1 MSATFAELKAR
12 QAMVWGSAPWE
23 RLAADAVGIH
33 DDLIARL
40 GVIPGERWLDLATG
54 TGAIALRA
62 ARRGAVVTG
71 QDLAPGLVTT
81 ARRLAADEGLGVVF
95 EVGDCEDLPY
105 PGASFDAVSSAQ
117 GVIFAPDHRAVAG
130 QLARVCRP
138 GGRIG
143 ITTWRPGGAGEG
155 QLRLLARFS
164 PPPPPGA
171 GVPLDWGRP
180 AYVTGLLGSTF
191 DLEFFEG
198 QSPQRGS
205 SPQALWDLFST
216 SAGPIKAVAESLDA
230 DGLRELK
237 DAWMEY
243 FGRYTTPDGSVA
255 APREYLIILGTRK
268 QNQPAATYAR

>member
-1 MSATFAELKAR
+1 MSTTFAELKAR
-12 QAMVWGSAPWE
+12 QAVVWGSAPWE
-23 RLAADAVGIH
+23 RVAADAADIH

-40 GVIPGERWLDLATG
+40 GVTPGERWLDLATG

-71 QDLAPGLVTT
+71 QDLAPGLIST
-81 ARRLAADEGLGVVF
+81 ARRLAAEEGADVVF
-95 EVGDCEDLPY
+95 HVGDCEALPY
-105 PGASFDAVSSAQ
+105 PDASFDVVSSAQ
-117 GVIFAPDHRAVAG
+117 GAVFAPDHRTVAR
-130 QLARVCRP
+130 QLARLCRP
-138 GGRIG
+138 DGRIG
-143 ITTWRPGGAGEG
+143 LTTWRPDGAIAE
-155 QLRLLARFS
+155 QLQLLARFS
-164 PPPPPGA
+164 PPPPGA

-180 AYVTGLLGSTF
+180 AYVTGLLGDTF

-198 QSPQRGS
+198 QSPHRGS

-243 FGRYTTPDGSVA
+243 FGRYTTRDGSVA

-268 QNQPAATYAR
+268 QN